1 MPSQSGPKREQ
12 RVEPNDLSSRHD
24 LGVGLPPGVEE
35 ALRRVGDIARRDG
48 AELFVKGGVACY
60 LYTSLFLGDEARHL
74 RLRPVSADIDWT
86 CPPGEIPVRQ
96 HLAILG
102 AASGHTVTCTEDR
115 ESCAHIVYGS
125 KIARGSMM
133 VRDGSKVELDLIPTC
148 RFAPDATRFMYE
160 FGIEPSSEIV
170 RTPKPAIDGVRLNSR
185 EIILSE
191 KLGLGRGADLGK
203 FDIVD
208 SALLLSLGPIEPR
221 SLKETL
227 GQQRYSEVVDGRI
240 ARDVCRGVLVTA
252 LEPSYGFSGDLTERL
267 DRLSMD
273 DLKQLS
279 LCVRLG
285 ESLAQIDTSTLE
297 RFFSP
302 RTPPA
307 LASKLQEQL
316 ARNVC
321 EVREALR
328 AFATQ
333 LVG

>member
-1 MPSQSGPKREQ
+1 M
-12 RVEPNDLSSRHD
+12 EPNDLSSRLD

-160 FGIEPSSEIV
+160 FGIEPSSDIA

>member
-1 MPSQSGPKREQ
+1 
-12 RVEPNDLSSRHD
+12 VEPKDPSSRHD
-24 LGVGLPPGVEE
+24 LGVGLPPAVEE
-35 ALRRVGDIARRDG
+35 ALRRVGDIAKRDG

-60 LYTSLFLGDEARHL
+60 FYTSLFLGNEASHL

-86 CPPGEIPVRQ
+86 CQPGEISVRQ
-96 HLAILG
+96 HLAIIG
-102 AASGHTVTCTEDR
+102 AASGHAVTCTEDR
-115 ESCAHIVYGS
+115 ESFAHIVYGS
-125 KIARGSMM
+125 KIARGSMT

-160 FGIEPSSEIV
+160 FGIEPSSDIA
-170 RTPKPAIDGVRLNSR
+170 RTPKLLIDGVRLNSR
-185 EIILSE
+185 EIILTE
-191 KLGLGRGADLGK
+191 KLGLGRGTDLGK

-208 SALLLSLGPIEPR
+208 SALLLALGPIEPH
-221 SLKETL
+221 SLTEIL
-227 GQQRYSEVVDGRI
+227 GQQRYSEAVDGPI
-240 ARDVCRGVLVTA
+240 NRDVCRGALVTA
-252 LEPSYGFSGDLTERL
+252 LEPLYGGSGDLTERL
-267 DRLSMD
+267 DRLSMN

-297 RFFSP
+297 SFFSP

-316 ARNVC
+316 ARTVC

-328 AFATQ
+328 AFATE